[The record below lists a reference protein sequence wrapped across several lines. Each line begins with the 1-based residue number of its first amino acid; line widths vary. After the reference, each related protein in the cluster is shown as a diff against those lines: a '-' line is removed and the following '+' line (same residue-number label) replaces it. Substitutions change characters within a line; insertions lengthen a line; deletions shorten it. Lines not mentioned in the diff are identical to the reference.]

1 MHRSK
6 VGLFSLGIA
15 LTFGA
20 ISHASIANSNDEE
33 FGRGLTAFHEGQMER
48 AVDIFSGL
56 IENDTTDPRPFYFR
70 GLVYLR
76 AGRPEQAEAD
86 FAAGAKLEANNNIR
100 AYPVNKSLQFV
111 QGSDRLKLEAFRDKA
126 QQQRKDM
133 RQRVL
138 ELRYQSGDAQPLP
151 DPNEFARP
159 EVTEVAD
166 STMPSLTLA
175 PLDVEQI
182 TATNLTDLPPVNATA
197 ALLTQGSSQVS
208 IPSMVKLDADP
219 RGRTGSI
226 NSGAGGGSDPFAT
239 GGSAG
244 GASSDPFATGGSGG
258 ASDPFKSGGGNSGGG
273 NASDPFATGNDDKGG
288 EKKDDPF
295 GSSGNSGSGNSGS
308 GGSDP
313 NDPFGG

>member
-20 ISHASIANSNDEE
+20 ISQASIANSNDEE

-56 IENDTTDPRPFYFR
+56 IDNNTTDPRAFYFR
-70 GLVYLR
+70 GLVFLR

-133 RQRVL
+133 RQKVL
-138 ELRYQSGDAQPLP
+138 ELRYHSGDAQPLP
-151 DPNEFARP
+151 DPSEFSRP
-159 EVTEVAD
+159 EVTEIAD
-166 STMPSLTLA
+166 ATMPSLTLA

-182 TATNLTDLPPVNATA
+182 TATNLTDLPPVNASA
-197 ALLTQGSSQVS
+197 ALLTQGSSQIS
-208 IPSMVKLDADP
+208 IPNLMTLDSDP
-219 RGRTGSI
+219 RGRTGSA
-226 NSGAGGGSDPFAT
+226 NSGAGGASDPFAT
-239 GGSAG
+239 GNNAG
-244 GASSDPFATGGSGG
+244 GASDPFATGGSGG
-258 ASDPFKSGGGNSGGG
+258 ANDPFKSGAGNSGGANG
-273 NASDPFATGNDDKGG
+273 SDPFATGNDNKGG
-288 EKKDDPF
+288 AKNDDPF